1 MKSYKAVS
9 IIIPVYNVQK
19 YLNDCI
25 ESVVGQTLADIEIIL
40 VDDGSTDN
48 SGNMCEEWKKKDNRI
63 TVYHKEN
70 GGLMS
75 AWKYGVKHANG
86 EYIGFVDSD
95 DWVDSNMFETLLDT
109 AVSNDVDLVC
119 CGLIQE
125 FSDGSRKFEKINF
138 NGKKYSKNQIEND
151 IFPITL
157 YNRQSH
163 GRMLSPN
170 RVTKLFKRDILLSVL
185 DMCNDSVSIGEDLLT
200 TFAYIN
206 KTESLIFVSD
216 FHPYHY
222 RINSDSMIQK
232 FNHEKYDKITKLKEC
247 LLVAYDSAKYDFIYQ
262 INADYIQLML
272 GQLEC
277 EILFSGESARE
288 LKRSMRKIY
297 LSYEFSSSVKA
308 VDIKTLPPKH
318 RMYLTLLKYKMYGLL
333 IFIRKLKG
341 C

>member
-151 IFPITL
+151 IFPIML

-163 GRMLSPN
+163 GRMLAPN
-170 RVTKLFKRDILLSVL
+170 KVTKLYKRELLLSVL
-185 DMCNDSVSIGEDLLT
+185 DFCSDSVSIGEDLLT
-200 TFAYIN
+200 TFNYIN
-206 KTESLIFVSD
+206 KIGSVIFLPD

-232 FNHEKYDKITKLKEC
+232 FSSEKYKKITELKKF
-247 LLVAYDSAKYDFIYQ
+247 LMKSNDSAGYDFAYQ

-272 GQLEC
+272 NQLDC
-277 EILFSGESARE
+277 EILFSGESSHT
-288 LKRSMRKIY
+288 LKENMKQLY
-297 LSYEFSSSVKA
+297 NYCEFSASVNA
-308 VDIKTLPPKH
+308 VDVKTLPNKQ
-318 RMYLTLLKYKMYGLL
+318 RLYLTLLKHKLYGLL
-333 IFIRKLKG
+333 IFIRRSKR
-341 C
+341 

>member
-1 MKSYKAVS
+1 MQRIS

-19 YLNDCI
+19 YLNECI
-25 ESVVGQTLADIEIIL
+25 ESVVGQTLTDIEIIL

-48 SGNMCEEWKKKDNRI
+48 SGNMCEEWAKKDNRI

-95 DWVDSNMFETLLDT
+95 DWVDSNMFEMLLDT

-119 CGLIQE
+119 CGFIQE
-125 FSDGSRKFEKINF
+125 FPNGKRKFEKINF
-138 NGKKYSKNQIEND
+138 NSKKYSKSQIEND
-151 IFPITL
+151 IFPIML

-170 RVTKLFKRDILLSVL
+170 RFTKLFKRDILLSVL
-185 DMCNDSVSIGEDLLT
+185 DMCNDAVSIGEDLLT

-206 KTESLIFVSD
+206 KTKSLIFMPD

-222 RINSDSMIQK
+222 RINPDSMI
-232 FNHEKYDKITKLKEC
+232 HKYSSDKYKKITKLKQC
-247 LLVAYDSAKYDFIYQ
+247 LMIANANTKYDFIYQ

-297 LSYEFSSSVKA
+297 LSDEFSSSVKS

-318 RMYLTLLKYKMYGLL
+318 RMYLTLLKYKMYCLL
-333 IFIRKLKG
+333 IFIRKCKR
-341 C
+341 